1 MSFKKEVHLPQ
12 TVHATTPN
20 WESPVS
26 KSYHVA
32 TVVNQLPIHIN
43 EDLLE

>member
-12 TVHATTPN
+12 MVHATTPN
-20 WESPVS
+20 CESPVS
-26 KSYHVA
+26 KFHHIG
-32 TVVNQLPIHIN
+32 TVVKQLPVHIN